1 LPKAAY
7 TGGKEGQ
14 RERHEQSGYGNWRQ
28 RVITNIDDVIAASK
42 PKESGVPK
50 PGAGGMPG
58 GADMGTCMKLEIL
71 SIPLSIFLYEP
82 KFACKKS
89 PDESFVMKGIDL
101 PLA

>member
-1 LPKAAY
+1 MPKAAY

-28 RVITNIDDVIAASK
+28 RVITNIDDLIAASK

-58 GADMGTCMKLEIL
+58 GADMDV
-71 SIPLSIFLYEP
+71 YEVGN
-82 KFACKKS
+82 
-89 PDESFVMKGIDL
+89 SFYF
-101 PLA
+101 PFYFS